1 MLKPAMDIVSES
13 WHLSTKN
20 WRNLLPYLTILFLPA
35 LALAVLGIAS
45 LYLSMYFPQ
54 TSMVTNLLI
63 TVVSAA
69 GFVLNIWASI
79 AITKALANF
88 IMGQPINWKENFTS
102 SNNLI
107 WPIISSSILFGL
119 IVFGGSFLLLIPG
132 IIFWGWYNLFTYPVI
147 FEGARG
153 MAALRSSKTLIAG
166 RWWSM
171 AWRVIFPT
179 IAFGF
184 LNIIIVLA
192 LIILIKTLPL
202 SPFGEMTAT
211 TLFSSLVGTLT
222 TPFFIG
228 ATLIL
233 YQNAKQTPIACEKVP
248 TL

>member
-1 MLKPAMDIVSES
+1 MLKPAMEIVSES

-54 TSMVTNLLI
+54 TSVVTNLLI
-63 TVVSAA
+63 TMMSAT

-79 AITKALANF
+79 AVTKALANF

-102 SNNLI
+102 SSNLI
-107 WPIISSSILFGL
+107 WPITFSSILFGL
-119 IVFGGSFLLLIPG
+119 IVFGGSLLLIIPG
-132 IIFWGWYNLFTYPVI
+132 IIFWGWYNLFIYPII

-153 MAALRSSKTLIAG
+153 MSALRSSKALIAG

-171 AWRVIFPT
+171 VWRVFFPAV
-179 IAFGF
+179 AFGF
-184 LNIIIVLA
+184 LNIIIILVLI
-192 LIILIKTLPL
+192 LLIKALPL

-211 TLFSSLVGTLT
+211 TLLSSLVGTLT
-222 TPFFIG
+222 TPLFTG
-228 ATLIL
+228 AGLIL
-233 YQNAKQTPIACEKVP
+233 YQNAKQTPVAPEKTP